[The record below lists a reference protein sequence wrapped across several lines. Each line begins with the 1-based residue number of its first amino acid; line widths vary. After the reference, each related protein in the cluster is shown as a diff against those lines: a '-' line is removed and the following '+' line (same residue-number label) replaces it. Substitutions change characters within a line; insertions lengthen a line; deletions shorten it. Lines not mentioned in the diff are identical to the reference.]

1 MQLIYLSNKIPTV
14 TLAETNVMS
23 PEQIKIQD
31 TYYLE
36 NFQSHFFICNE
47 KAKTPR

>member
-1 MQLIYLSNKIPTV
+1 MPTIA
-14 TLAETNVMS
+14 LAQTNVML

-31 TYYLE
+31 TYFLE

-47 KAKTPR
+47 KAKIPR